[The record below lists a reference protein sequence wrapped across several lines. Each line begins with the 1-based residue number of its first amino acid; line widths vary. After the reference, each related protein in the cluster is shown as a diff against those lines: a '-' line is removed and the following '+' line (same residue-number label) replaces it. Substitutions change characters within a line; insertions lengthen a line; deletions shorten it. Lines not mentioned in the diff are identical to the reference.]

1 MHQGLLQGGDLMAL
15 RGKQQRFVDE
25 YLIDRN
31 ATQAAIRAGY
41 SAKTAEQMGYQ
52 LLQKTSVQEHISKG
66 EAELAERNKITQDKV
81 LNRLWEMA
89 TADPNELIRYVRV
102 NCRYCW
108 GEDHYYQWTK
118 GEYHNA
124 CYNARVN
131 QKPAPDCDGG
141 FGFDKTKAPN
151 PDCPECKGEGNGYV
165 TVADTTRVSA
175 QAKMLYAGIKE
186 SQHGIEIKMNDQV
199 AALIKA
205 GQHIGMFKER
215 VELGNDPENPLTDP
229 KAASTQLS
237 LLAKL
242 KKAKAKNKGNQD
254 A

>member
-1 MHQGLLQGGDLMAL
+1 MAL

-41 SAKTAEQMGYQ
+41 SPKTAGSIGDEN
-52 LLQKTSVQEHISKG
+52 LKKPEIKKAIEAG

-81 LNRLWEMA
+81 LNLLWDMA
-89 TADPNELIRYVRV
+89 TADPNELIKYVRV

-124 CYNARVN
+124 CYNARAN
-131 QKPAPDCDGG
+131 QKPKPDCDGG

-151 PDCPECKGEGNGYV
+151 PDCPECRGEGVGYTHV
-165 TVADTTRVSA
+165 SDTTRVSSK
-175 QAKMLYAGIKE
+175 AKLLYAGIKE
-186 SQHGIEIKMNDQV
+186 NQYGVEIKMNDQF
-199 AALIKA
+199 AAAVKA

-215 VELGNDPENPLTDP
+215 VEHSNDPENPLTDT
-229 KAASTQLS
+229 KATSRKLAA
-237 LLAKL
+237 LAKL
-242 KKAKAKNKGNQD
+242 KKAKAKADKAKGNDD

>member
-1 MHQGLLQGGDLMAL
+1 MAL

-41 SAKTAEQMGYQ
+41 SAKTAYSIGEQN
-52 LLQKTSVQEHISKG
+52 LKKLEVKKAIEAG

-89 TADPNELIRYVRV
+89 TADPNELTRYTRV
-102 NCRYCW
+102 NCRFCW
-108 GEDHYYQWTK
+108 GIDHNYQWTV
-118 GEYHNA
+118 GEFKRAIQHAHDTNA
-124 CYNARVN
+124 PEPKCE
-131 QKPAPDCDGG
+131 GG
-141 FGFDKTKAPN
+141 LDFDRLKAPN
-151 PDCPECKGEGNGYV
+151 PDCPECRGEGVGY
-165 TVADTTRVSA
+165 TYIADTTRVSD
-175 QAKMLYAGIKE
+175 QAKLLYAGIKE

-205 GQHIGMFKER
+205 GQHIGMFKDR

-242 KKAKAKNKGNQD
+242 KKAKAKNKGEGDDN
-254 A
+254 

>member
-1 MHQGLLQGGDLMAL
+1 MAL

-41 SAKTAEQMGYQ
+41 SAKTAYSIGEQN
-52 LLQKTSVQEHISKG
+52 LKKLEVKKAIEEG
-66 EAELAERNKITQDKV
+66 EKELAERNKITQDKV

-89 TADPNELIRYVRV
+89 TADPNELMRYMRV
-102 NCRYCW
+102 NCRFCW
-108 GEDHYYQWTK
+108 GIDHNYQWTV
-118 GEYHNA
+118 GEFKRAIQHAHAHDTNA
-124 CYNARVN
+124 PEPKCE
-131 QKPAPDCDGG
+131 GG
-141 FGFDKTKAPN
+141 LDFDRLKAPN
-151 PDCPECKGEGNGYV
+151 PDCPECRGEGVGY
-165 TVADTTRVSA
+165 TYIADTTRVSD
-175 QAKMLYAGIKE
+175 QAKLLYAGIKE

-242 KKAKAKNKGNQD
+242 KKA
-254 A
+254 

>member
-1 MHQGLLQGGDLMAL
+1 MAL

-41 SAKTAEQMGYQ
+41 SAKTAYSIGEQN
-52 LLQKTSVQEHISKG
+52 LKKLEVKKAIEEG
-66 EAELAERNKITQDKV
+66 EKELAERNKITQDKV

-89 TADPNELIRYVRV
+89 TADPNELMRYMRV
-102 NCRYCW
+102 NCRFCW
-108 GEDHYYQWTK
+108 GIDHNYQWTV
-118 GEYHNA
+118 GEFKRAIQHA
-124 CYNARVN
+124 HDT
-131 QKPAPDCDGG
+131 KAPEPKCEGG
-141 FGFDKTKAPN
+141 LDFDRLKAPN
-151 PDCPECKGEGNGYV
+151 PDCPECRGEGVGY
-165 TVADTTRVSA
+165 TYIADTTRVSD
-175 QAKMLYAGIKE
+175 QAKLLYAGIKE

-205 GQHIGMFKER
+205 GQHIGMFKDR

-242 KKAKAKNKGNQD
+242 KKAKAKKEKGDGN
-254 A
+254 

>member
-1 MHQGLLQGGDLMAL
+1 MAL

-41 SAKTAEQMGYQ
+41 SPKTAGSIGDEN
-52 LLQKTSVQEHISKG
+52 LKKPEIKKAIEAG

-81 LNRLWEMA
+81 LNLLWDMA
-89 TADPNELIRYVRV
+89 TADPNELIKYVRV

-124 CYNARVN
+124 CYNARAN
-131 QKPAPDCDGG
+131 QKPKPDCDGG
-141 FGFDKTKAPN
+141 FGFDKTKVPN
-151 PDCPECKGEGNGYV
+151 PDCPECRGEGVGYTHV
-165 TVADTTRVSA
+165 SDTTRVSSK
-175 QAKMLYAGIKE
+175 AKLLYAGIKE
-186 SQHGIEIKMNDQV
+186 NQYGVEIKMNDQF
-199 AALIKA
+199 AAAVKA

-215 VELGNDPENPLTDP
+215 VEHSNDPENPLTDT
-229 KAASTQLS
+229 KASSRKLAA
-237 LLAKL
+237 LAKL
-242 KKAKAKNKGNQD
+242 KKAKAKADKAKGNDD

>member
-1 MHQGLLQGGDLMAL
+1 MAL

-41 SAKTAEQMGYQ
+41 SAKTAYSIGEQN
-52 LLQKTSVQEHISKG
+52 LKKLEVKKAIEEG
-66 EAELAERNKITQDKV
+66 EKELAERNKITQDKV
-81 LNRLWEMA
+81 LNRLWKMA
-89 TADPNELIRYVRV
+89 TADPNELMRYMRV
-102 NCRYCW
+102 NCRFCW
-108 GEDHYYQWTK
+108 GIDHNYQWTV
-118 GEYHNA
+118 GEFKRAIQHAHDTNA
-124 CYNARVN
+124 PEPKCE
-131 QKPAPDCDGG
+131 GG
-141 FGFDKTKAPN
+141 LDFDRLKAPN
-151 PDCPECKGEGNGYV
+151 PDCRECRGEGVGY
-165 TVADTTRVSA
+165 TYIADTTRVSD
-175 QAKMLYAGIKE
+175 QAKLLYAGIKE

-205 GQHIGMFKER
+205 GQHIGMFKDR

-242 KKAKAKNKGNQD
+242 KKAKAKKEKGDGN
-254 A
+254 

>member
-1 MHQGLLQGGDLMAL
+1 MSLS
-15 RGKQQRFVDE
+15 GKQQRFVDE

-31 ATQAAIRAGY
+31 GAQAYIRAGY
-41 SAKTAEQMGYQ
+41 KVKNEDVAAVMASRLLRIDKVKEAIEKGEKRACRTQQDHSRQSAKSP
-52 LLQKTSVQEHISKG
+52 L
-66 EAELAERNKITQDKV
+66 
-81 LNRLWEMA
+81 EMA

-108 GEDHYYQWTK
+108 GVDHYYQWTK

-124 CYNARVN
+124 CYNALVN
-131 QKPAPDCDGG
+131 QKPKPDCDGG
-141 FGFDKTKAPN
+141 FGFNKTRAPN
-151 PDCPECKGEGNGYV
+151 PECPECQGEGNGYV
-165 TVADTTRVSA
+165 TVADTTRVSE

-215 VELGNDPENPLTDP
+215 VEHSNDP
-229 KAASTQLS
+229 
-237 LLAKL
+237 
-242 KKAKAKNKGNQD
+242 
-254 A
+254 

>member
-1 MHQGLLQGGDLMAL
+1 MAL

-41 SAKTAEQMGYQ
+41 SAKTAYAIGEQN
-52 LLQKTSVQEHISKG
+52 LKKLEVKKAIEAG

-89 TADPNELIRYVRV
+89 TADPNELMRYTRV
-102 NCRYCW
+102 NCRFCW
-108 GEDHYYQWTK
+108 GIDHNYQWTV
-118 GEYHNA
+118 GEFKRAIQHAHDTNA
-124 CYNARVN
+124 PEPKCE
-131 QKPAPDCDGG
+131 GG
-141 FGFDKTKAPN
+141 LDFDRLKAPN
-151 PDCPECKGEGNGYV
+151 PDCPECRGEGVGY
-165 TVADTTRVSA
+165 TYIADTTRVSD
-175 QAKMLYAGIKE
+175 QAKLLYAGIKE

-205 GQHIGMFKER
+205 GQHIGMFKDR

-242 KKAKAKNKGNQD
+242 KKAKAKKEKGD

>member
-108 GEDHYYQWTK
+108 GVDHYYQWTK

-124 CYNARVN
+124 CYNALVN
-131 QKPAPDCDGG
+131 QKPKPDCDGG
-141 FGFDKTKAPN
+141 FDFDKTKAPN
-151 PDCPECKGEGNGYV
+151 PDCPECKGEGKGYV

-205 GQHIGMFKER
+205 GQHIGMFKDR

-242 KKAKAKNKGNQD
+242 KKAKDKNKGKDD

>member
-1 MHQGLLQGGDLMAL
+1 MAL

-41 SAKTAEQMGYQ
+41 SAKTAYSIGEQN
-52 LLQKTSVQEHISKG
+52 LKKLEVKKAIEEG
-66 EAELAERNKITQDKV
+66 EKELAERNKITQDKV

-89 TADPNELIRYVRV
+89 TADPNELMRYMRV
-102 NCRYCW
+102 NCRFCW
-108 GEDHYYQWTK
+108 GIDHNYQWTV
-118 GEYHNA
+118 GEFKRAIQHAHDTNA
-124 CYNARVN
+124 PEPKCE
-131 QKPAPDCDGG
+131 GG
-141 FGFDKTKAPN
+141 LDFDRLKAPN
-151 PDCPECKGEGNGYV
+151 PDCPECRGEGVGY
-165 TVADTTRVSA
+165 TYIADTTRVSD
-175 QAKMLYAGIKE
+175 QAKLLYAGIKE
-186 SQHGIEIKMNDQV
+186 SQYGIEIKMNDQV

-205 GQHIGMFKER
+205 GQHIGMFKDR

-242 KKAKAKNKGNQD
+242 KKAKAKKEKGDGN
-254 A
+254 

>member
-1 MHQGLLQGGDLMAL
+1 MAL

-41 SAKTAEQMGYQ
+41 SAKTAYSIGEQN
-52 LLQKTSVQEHISKG
+52 LKKLEVKKAIEEG
-66 EAELAERNKITQDKV
+66 EKELAERNKITQDKV

-89 TADPNELIRYVRV
+89 TADPNELMRYMRV
-102 NCRYCW
+102 NCRFCW
-108 GEDHYYQWTK
+108 GIDHNYQWTV
-118 GEYHNA
+118 GEFKRAIQHAHDTNA
-124 CYNARVN
+124 PEPKCE
-131 QKPAPDCDGG
+131 GG
-141 FGFDKTKAPN
+141 LDFDRLKAPN
-151 PDCPECKGEGNGYV
+151 PDCPECRGEGVGY
-165 TVADTTRVSA
+165 TFIADTTRVSD

-205 GQHIGMFKER
+205 GQHIGMFKDR

-242 KKAKAKNKGNQD
+242 KKAKAKNKGKDDGN
-254 A
+254 

>member
-1 MHQGLLQGGDLMAL
+1 MAL

-41 SAKTAEQMGYQ
+41 SARTAEQMGYQ
-52 LLQKTSVQEHISKG
+52 LLQKTSVQEAIAKG

-81 LNRLWEMA
+81 LNLLWDMA
-89 TADPNELIRYVRV
+89 TADPNELIKYVRV

-124 CYNARVN
+124 CYTAKVN
-131 QKPAPDCDGG
+131 QKPKPDCDGG
-141 FGFDKTKAPN
+141 FGFDKTKEPN
-151 PDCPECKGEGNGYV
+151 PDCPECRGEGFGYTHV
-165 TVADTTRVSA
+165 SDTTRVSSK
-175 QAKMLYAGIKE
+175 AKLLYAGIKE
-186 SQHGIEIKMNDQV
+186 NQYGVEIKMNDQF
-199 AALIKA
+199 AAAIKA

-215 VELGNDPENPLTDP
+215 VEHSNDPENPLTDP
-229 KAASTQLS
+229 KASSKKLS
-237 LLAKL
+237 ALAKL
-242 KKAKAKNKGNQD
+242 IKAKKKVKDD

>member
-1 MHQGLLQGGDLMAL
+1 MAL

-41 SAKTAEQMGYQ
+41 SAKTAYSIGEQN
-52 LLQKTSVQEHISKG
+52 LKKLEVKKAIEAG

-89 TADPNELIRYVRV
+89 TADPNELMRYMRV
-102 NCRYCW
+102 NCRFCW
-108 GEDHYYQWTK
+108 GIDHNYQWTV
-118 GEYHNA
+118 GEFKRAIQHAHDTNA
-124 CYNARVN
+124 PEPKCE
-131 QKPAPDCDGG
+131 GG
-141 FGFDKTKAPN
+141 LDFDRLKAPN
-151 PDCPECKGEGNGYV
+151 PDCPECRGEGVGY
-165 TVADTTRVSA
+165 TYIADTTRVSD
-175 QAKMLYAGIKE
+175 QAKLLYAGIKE

-242 KKAKAKNKGNQD
+242 KKAKAKNKGKDDGN
-254 A
+254 

>member
-1 MHQGLLQGGDLMAL
+1 MAL

-41 SAKTAEQMGYQ
+41 SAKTAYSIGEQN
-52 LLQKTSVQEHISKG
+52 LKKLEVKKAIEAG

-108 GEDHYYQWTK
+108 GVDHYYQWTK

-124 CYNARVN
+124 CYNALVN
-131 QKPAPDCDGG
+131 QKPKPDCDGG
-141 FGFDKTKAPN
+141 FGFNKTRAPN
-151 PDCPECKGEGNGYV
+151 PECPECQGEGNGYV
-165 TVADTTRVSA
+165 TVADTTRVSD
-175 QAKMLYAGIKE
+175 QAKLLYAGIKE

-205 GQHIGMFKER
+205 GQHIGMFKDR

-229 KAASTQLS
+229 KAASTQLR

-242 KKAKAKNKGNQD
+242 KKAKAKNKEKGD

>member
-1 MHQGLLQGGDLMAL
+1 MAL

-41 SAKTAEQMGYQ
+41 SPKTAGSIGDEN
-52 LLQKTSVQEHISKG
+52 LKKPEIKKAIEAG

-81 LNRLWEMA
+81 LNLLWDMA
-89 TADPNELIRYVRV
+89 TADPNELIKFVRV

-124 CYNARVN
+124 CYNARAN
-131 QKPAPDCDGG
+131 QKPKPDCDGG

-151 PDCPECKGEGNGYV
+151 PDCPECRGEGVGYTHV
-165 TVADTTRVSA
+165 SDTTRVSSK
-175 QAKMLYAGIKE
+175 AKLLYAGIKE
-186 SQHGIEIKMNDQV
+186 NQYGVEIKLNDQF
-199 AALIKA
+199 AAVVKA

-215 VELGNDPENPLTDP
+215 VEHSNDPENPLTDT
-229 KAASTQLS
+229 KASSRKLAA
-237 LLAKL
+237 LAKL
-242 KKAKAKNKGNQD
+242 KKAKAKADKAKGNDD

>member
-1 MHQGLLQGGDLMAL
+1 MAL

-41 SAKTAEQMGYQ
+41 SPKTAGSIGDEN
-52 LLQKTSVQEHISKG
+52 LKKPEIKKAIEAG

-81 LNRLWEMA
+81 LNLLWDMA
-89 TADPNELIRYVRV
+89 TADPNELIKFVRV

-124 CYNARVN
+124 CYNARAN
-131 QKPAPDCDGG
+131 QKPKPDCDGG
-141 FGFDKTKAPN
+141 FGFDKTKVPN
-151 PDCPECKGEGNGYV
+151 PDCPECRGEGVGYTHV
-165 TVADTTRVSA
+165 SDTTRVSSK
-175 QAKMLYAGIKE
+175 AKLLYAGIKE
-186 SQHGIEIKMNDQV
+186 NQYGVEIKMNDQF
-199 AALIKA
+199 AAAVKA

-215 VELGNDPENPLTDP
+215 VELGNDPENPLTDT
-229 KAASTQLS
+229 KASSRKLAA
-237 LLAKL
+237 LAKL
-242 KKAKAKNKGNQD
+242 KKAKAKADKAKGSDD

>member
-1 MHQGLLQGGDLMAL
+1 MAL

-41 SAKTAEQMGYQ
+41 SAKTAGSIGDEN
-52 LLQKTSVQEHISKG
+52 LKKPEIKKAIEAG

-81 LNRLWEMA
+81 LNLLWDMA
-89 TADPNELIRYVRV
+89 TADPNELIKYVRV

-124 CYNARVN
+124 CYNARAN
-131 QKPAPDCDGG
+131 QKPKPDCDGG
-141 FGFDKTKAPN
+141 FGFDKTKVPN
-151 PDCPECKGEGNGYV
+151 PDCPECRGEGVGYTHV
-165 TVADTTRVSA
+165 SDTTRVSSK
-175 QAKMLYAGIKE
+175 AKLLYAGIKE
-186 SQHGIEIKMNDQV
+186 NQYGVEIKMNDQF
-199 AALIKA
+199 AAAVKA

-215 VELGNDPENPLTDP
+215 VEHSNDPENPLTDT
-229 KAASTQLS
+229 KASS
-237 LLAKL
+237 RKLAALANL
-242 KKAKAKNKGNQD
+242 KKAKAKADKAKGNDD

>member
-1 MHQGLLQGGDLMAL
+1 MAL

-41 SAKTAEQMGYQ
+41 SAKTAGSIGDEN
-52 LLQKTSVQEHISKG
+52 LKKPEIKKAIEAG

-81 LNRLWEMA
+81 LNLLWDMA
-89 TADPNELIRYVRV
+89 TADPNELIKYVRV

-124 CYNARVN
+124 CYNARAN
-131 QKPAPDCDGG
+131 QKPKPDCDGG
-141 FGFDKTKAPN
+141 FGFDKTKVPN
-151 PDCPECKGEGNGYV
+151 PDCPECRGEGVGYTHV
-165 TVADTTRVSA
+165 SDTTRVSSK
-175 QAKMLYAGIKE
+175 AKLLYAGIKE
-186 SQHGIEIKMNDQV
+186 NQYGVEIKMNDQF
-199 AALIKA
+199 AAAVKA

-215 VELGNDPENPLTDP
+215 VEHSNDPENPLTDT
-229 KAASTQLS
+229 KASSRKLAA
-237 LLAKL
+237 LAKL
-242 KKAKAKNKGNQD
+242 KKAKAKADKAKGNDD